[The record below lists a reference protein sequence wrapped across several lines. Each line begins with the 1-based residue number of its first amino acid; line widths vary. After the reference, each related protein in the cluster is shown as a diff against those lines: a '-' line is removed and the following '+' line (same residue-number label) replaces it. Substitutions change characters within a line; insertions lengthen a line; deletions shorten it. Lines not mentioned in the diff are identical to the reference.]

1 MTKSNL
7 HMKIH
12 LITIL
17 VRIFSDLDTD
27 LSDVELVNNHGK
39 GKQSIISETELLSV
53 KIKRNKAA
61 V

>member
-1 MTKSNL
+1 
-7 HMKIH
+7 MKIH